1 MCIRTVNID
10 QARLSRINPSFKDV
24 NVIDRWLKVLIN
36 DAIEDM
42 ELQHAPSPNA
52 HTAEEMRS
60 LLVERVR
67 RAEAGEEKA
76 VSNQAVFDTIR
87 DKYGF

>member
-24 NVIDRWLKVLIN
+24 KVIDRWLQVLVN

-42 ELQHAPSPNA
+42 ELSHTPSPNA
-52 HTAEEMRS
+52 HTAEEMHS
-60 LLVERVR
+60 LLIERVG
-67 RAEAGEEKA
+67 RAEAGEEKT
-76 VSNQAVFDTIR
+76 VSNQAVFDSIR

>member
-10 QARLSRINPSFKDV
+10 EARLSRINPSFKDV
-24 NVIDRWLKVLIN
+24 NVIDRWLQVLVN

-42 ELQHAPSPNA
+42 EMSHTPSPNA
-52 HTAEEMRS
+52 HTAEKMHA

-67 RAEAGEEKA
+67 RAEAGEEKT
-76 VSNQAVFDTIR
+76 VSNQTVFDSIR
-87 DKYGF
+87 SKYGF

>member
-24 NVIDRWLKVLIN
+24 NVIDRWLQVLVN

-42 ELQHAPSPNA
+42 ELSHAPSPNA
-52 HTAEEMRS
+52 HTAEEMHTMFQ
-60 LLVERVR
+60 ERVR
-67 RAEAGEEKA
+67 RAEAGEEKT
-76 VSNQAVFDTIR
+76 VSNQTVFDSIR
-87 DKYGF
+87 SKYGF